1 MLKVGLT
8 GGIGSGKTTVAKIF
22 AALGI
27 PVYHADTRA
36 KELMESDPKLIEQI
50 KINFSEEAYQNGKLN
65 TSFLSSIV
73 FQDKEKLKLLNSI
86 VHPSTI
92 TDGKEWMNRQN
103 TAYAIKEAAL
113 IFESG
118 SQSEYDIIVGVQAP
132 RSMRILRTMK
142 RDKVERVKIIER
154 MDQQLDESIKMK
166 LCDFIIENDE
176 EKMLIP
182 QVLAIHDKLLLMDA
196 EVKNNV

>member
-65 TSFLSSIV
+65 TSFLSSVV

-132 RSMRILRTMK
+132 RSMRVLRTMK

>member
-27 PVYHADTRA
+27 PVYHADIRA